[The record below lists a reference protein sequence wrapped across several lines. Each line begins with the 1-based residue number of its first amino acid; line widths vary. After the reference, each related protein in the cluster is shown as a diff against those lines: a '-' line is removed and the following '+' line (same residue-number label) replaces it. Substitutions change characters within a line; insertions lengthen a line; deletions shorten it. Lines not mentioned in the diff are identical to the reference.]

1 MSMTTDFILRIT
13 IAAVLG
19 GIIGLEREY
28 RSKEAGFRTHFL
40 VALGSAL
47 FMVISAYGFDGALI
61 SPEHRLDVSRIAA
74 QVVTGIGF
82 IGAGTI
88 IFQKHMVKGL
98 TTAAGLWVT
107 AAIGLTCGG
116 GMYLLAISSTV
127 LVLISL
133 EAFNWIL
140 HRFGKRIINVVFTSP
155 TQEDIRKILDNLRND
170 GMELDSYSMKE
181 THIASGVVYRV
192 NMDIKIKRDKYE
204 MRIIDLMDQFDGV
217 SIENIEN

>member
-47 FMVISAYGFDGALI
+47 FMVISAYGFEGALI

-204 MRIIDLMDQFDGV
+204 MRIIDLMDKFDGV

>member
-1 MSMTTDFILRIT
+1 MTIEFILRIT
-13 IAAVLG
+13 IAAILG
-19 GIIGLEREY
+19 GIIGMEREY
-28 RSKEAGFRTHFL
+28 RSKEAGLRTHFL

-47 FMVISAYGFDGALI
+47 FMIISAYGFEGALI
-61 SPEHRLDVSRIAA
+61 SSEHRLDVSRIAA

-107 AAIGLTCGG
+107 AAIGLTCGS
-116 GMYLLAISSTV
+116 GMYMLAVSSTV

-133 EAFNWIL
+133 EAFNWFL
-140 HRFGKRIINVVFTSP
+140 HRFGRRTINVVFASP
-155 TQEDIRKILDNLRND
+155 SQENIRMILDNLRNE

-181 THIASGVVYRV
+181 THIASGIAYRV
-192 NMDIKIKRDKYE
+192 NMDIKVKRDKYE

>member
-1 MSMTTDFILRIT
+1 MTIEFILRIT
-13 IAAVLG
+13 IAAILG
-19 GIIGLEREY
+19 GIIGMEREY
-28 RSKEAGFRTHFL
+28 RSKEAGLRTHFL

-47 FMVISAYGFDGALI
+47 FMIISAYGFEGALI
-61 SPEHRLDVSRIAA
+61 SSEHRLDVSRIAA

-107 AAIGLTCGG
+107 AAIGLTCGS
-116 GMYLLAISSTV
+116 GMYMLAVSSTV

-133 EAFNWIL
+133 EAFNWFL
-140 HRFGKRIINVVFTSP
+140 HRFGRRTINVVFSSP
-155 TQEDIRKILDNLRND
+155 SQENIRMILDNLRNE

-181 THIASGVVYRV
+181 THIASGIAYRV
-192 NMDIKIKRDKYE
+192 NMDIKVKRDKYE

>member
-47 FMVISAYGFDGALI
+47 FMVISAYGFEGALI

-140 HRFGKRIINVVFTSP
+140 HRFGKRIINVVFSSP

>member
-1 MSMTTDFILRIT
+1 MTIEFILRIT
-13 IAAVLG
+13 IAAILG
-19 GIIGLEREY
+19 GIIGMEREY
-28 RSKEAGFRTHFL
+28 RSKEAGLRTHFL

-47 FMVISAYGFDGALI
+47 FMIISAYGFEGALI
-61 SPEHRLDVSRIAA
+61 SSEHRLDVSRIAA

-107 AAIGLTCGG
+107 AAIGLTCGS
-116 GMYLLAISSTV
+116 GMYMLAVSSTV

-133 EAFNWIL
+133 EAFNWFL
-140 HRFGKRIINVVFTSP
+140 HRFGRCTINVVFSSP
-155 TQEDIRKILDNLRND
+155 SQENIRMILDNLRNE

-181 THIASGVVYRV
+181 THIASGIAYRV
-192 NMDIKIKRDKYE
+192 NMDIKVKRDKYE

>member
-1 MSMTTDFILRIT
+1 MTTEFILRIC

-19 GIIGLEREY
+19 GFIGLEREY

-47 FMVISAYGFDGALI
+47 FMIISAYGFDGALI
-61 SPEHRLDVSRIAA
+61 TPEHRLDVSRIAA

-88 IFQKHMVKGL
+88 IFQKHVVKGL

-116 GMYLLAISSTV
+116 GMYLLASFSTI

-133 EAFNWIL
+133 EAFNWFL
-140 HRFGKRIINVVFTSP
+140 HRFGKRIINVTFSSP
-155 TQEDIRKILDNLRND
+155 TQENIRKILDNLRSE

-181 THIASGVVYRV
+181 THIASGIAYRV
-192 NMDIKIKRDKYE
+192 NMDIKVKRDKYE

>member
-1 MSMTTDFILRIT
+1 MTIEFILRIT
-13 IAAVLG
+13 IAAILG
-19 GIIGLEREY
+19 GIIGMEREY
-28 RSKEAGFRTHFL
+28 RSKEAGLRTHFL

-47 FMVISAYGFDGALI
+47 FMIISAYGFEGALI
-61 SPEHRLDVSRIAA
+61 SSEHRLDVSRIAA

-107 AAIGLTCGG
+107 AAIGLTCGS
-116 GMYLLAISSTV
+116 GMYMLAVSSTV

-133 EAFNWIL
+133 EAFNWFL
-140 HRFGKRIINVVFTSP
+140 HRFGRRTINVVFSSP
-155 TQEDIRKILDNLRND
+155 SQENIRMILDNLRNE

-181 THIASGVVYRV
+181 THIASGIAYRV
-192 NMDIKIKRDKYE
+192 TMDIKVKRDKYE